1 MIVIVLAL
9 VAAALLFAAEE
20 GSVHAQQLVARRL
33 RQRRN
38 VITIADADG
47 SLDNDS
53 KRTSLRSTRTA
64 TVTTPH
70 HTSSRENTK
79 NSINSNNA
87 HFFNQDDL
95 EYWRGMI
102 RKTEEIM
109 SMPHGTTTKAE
120 SSKHKSSK
128 AAKMTKTEKKEKEM
142 YHNPNT
148 RNEEYHAMKKKKK
161 EEDKKKK
168 EEGKW

>member
-9 VAAALLFAAEE
+9 VAALLFAAEE
-20 GSVHAQQLVARRL
+20 GSVNAQQLVARRL

-38 VITIADADG
+38 VIAIADADG

-53 KRTSLRSTRTA
+53 KRTSRSRTLSSSTA
-64 TVTTPH
+64 AAAVSTPH

-79 NSINSNNA
+79 NSNNA

-109 SMPHGTTTKAE
+109 SMPHAAATKAE
-120 SSKHKSSK
+120 ESKHKSSK
-128 AAKMTKTEKKEKEM
+128 AAKMTKTEKKEKM

-148 RNEEYHAMKKKKK
+148 RNEEYHAMKKMKK
-161 EEDKKKK
+161 EE